1 MLSAQRA
8 AVAAAVLAML
18 ALTSPL
24 RAETQL
30 EITLSD
36 TGFTPAELT
45 VPAGEPFT
53 LLVHNTTAAAAEF
66 ESKDLRIEKIVAAG
80 TDIVINVRAQDPGVY
95 KFVDEFKED
104 TVFGHITIK

>member
-1 MLSAQRA
+1 MPASSRLSLA
-8 AVAAAVLAML
+8 AAALAVLA
-18 ALTSPL
+18 LTGPL
-24 RAETQL
+24 RAETQY

-53 LLVHNTTAAAAEF
+53 LLVHNTTSAAAEI
-66 ESKDLRIEKIVAAG
+66 ESNDMRIEKIVAAG
-80 TDIVINVRAQDPGVY
+80 ADIVIKVRAQDPGVY

-104 TVFGHITIK
+104 TVFGHITVE